1 MPLPKLFLAFL
12 KNQKKISEVPFQ
24 LFLFSADCDVGPW
37 GVWTS
42 CSVKC
47 GLGKRNRTRKESY
60 LEHINSCFFFL
71 REIIAD
77 AKHNGEKCAKLSSR
91 IIELAETDSCNVAC
105 SPPGMVRLLKRITNV
120 LNLNLI
126 SVDCNVGPWGSWTPC
141 SLSCGGGIKNRTRC
155 K

>member
-1 MPLPKLFLAFL
+1 MLCQMWIGKKKSDKERIVSRTHEFLL
-12 KNQKKISEVPFQ
+12 
-24 LFLFSADCDVGPW
+24 
-37 GVWTS
+37 
-42 CSVKC
+42 
-47 GLGKRNRTRKESY
+47 
-60 LEHINSCFFFL
+60 FFFL

-105 SPPGMVRLLKRITNV
+105 PGMVRLLKRITDI

-126 SVDCNVGPWGSWTPC
+126 SVDCDVGPWGSWTPC
-141 SLSCGGGIKNRTRC
+141 SLPCGGGTKNRTRC